1 MAKHCPTCH
10 KPVDIELTH
19 CPWDGTPLG
28 TLQID
33 PLLGVTLGGR
43 YLVRERES
51 VKGTFVVYTG
61 EEIGTDR
68 RVVVTAKAAAGLSA
82 EEAAR
87 FKDRAAAAATL
98 DHVNCRTIADFG
110 HTVEGFLYLVEEGM
124 PWPSLDQE
132 LQQKGR
138 LPIAVALEL
147 TNQLLDGLDY
157 LHGQGVAHGGLA
169 ATNIQLAHGDDGS
182 YRIVIPL
189 TDLVCQVVDPDGT
202 AEERRQYAPPS
213 GSTGPAG
220 DLYVATLLL
229 AEMLSGA
236 LPDERLSLDNVE
248 LDGEEMEVLRAV
260 LKKGLRRG
268 GARGYDSAWEL
279 RRDLEQLT
287 GHARFGR
294 YHLLHRL
301 AQGGMGEIYLA
312 RAEGIK
318 GIDIDR
324 FCVIKTIRTSL
335 AEDPQFV
342 ERFLAEARVLASLSH
357 GNIVPVYDVGRV
369 GSTFYIAMEYV
380 AGHDL
385 SEILS
390 RATKVEKRL
399 PVPLALFIAKELANG
414 LAYAHRAVHV
424 HGEGGL
430 VHRDVSPHNVLVSYD
445 GAVRLIDFGLV
456 QGAKGAPVTE
466 EGVVMGKLCYL
477 SPEQALAEPL
487 DRRTDIYAAGLV
499 LFELLT
505 GEPFFNQG
513 SVEGVM
519 TQVASPQLVP
529 PSSRTAGIP
538 QEVDRICLRAMAP
551 KRDDRYPS
559 AGPLRDDLAAALARI
574 APRTNPEQVGAFVRE
589 LFPNEQQ
596 EKERVLSDLSIT
608 LPPQGPR
615 GPTGVQEREEEP
627 ALRKRESEAI
637 SLLGQ
642 TPIPIHLAS
651 TAPAEFVGHIPNAKA
666 EASGP
671 VNVAG
676 TIMTGPGLQAVV
688 TDQIQLQQELE
699 VQRSRGRRGLVIM
712 LVVALAVA
720 AGVGIGVLVSQGSR
734 QDPDERKASSAK
746 NLAAVIKATDKEQWR
761 QGSTVPDAIVSTAPT
776 RPRPIRKRP
785 AVRRVKH
792 PAREKTTK
800 QGQVPCLVYLKGGP
814 RGGVVQVDGRI
825 RGRLPLDQPLEVRPS
840 SVLVVSQRG
849 KEPFRRT
856 IRCKPGDRLRVTL
869 RVQ

>member
-1 MAKHCPTCH
+1 
-10 KPVDIELTH
+10 
-19 CPWDGTPLG
+19 
-28 TLQID
+28 
-33 PLLGVTLGGR
+33 
-43 YLVRERES
+43 VRERERI
-51 VKGTFVVYTG
+51 KGSFVVYTG

-68 RVVVTAKAAAGLSA
+68 RVVVTAKAAVGISDGD
-82 EEAAR
+82 AAR

-98 DHVNCRTIADFG
+98 DHVNCRAIADFG

-124 PWPSLDQE
+124 PWPSLEQE

-138 LPIAVALEL
+138 LPISVALEL

-157 LHGQGVAHGGLA
+157 LHGQGVTHGGLA
-169 ATNIQLAHGDDGS
+169 ATSIQLAHGEDGS

-189 TDLVCQVVDPDGT
+189 TDLVCQVVDPDGG
-202 AEERRQYAPPS
+202 AEERRHYAPPS
-213 GSTGPAG
+213 GTTGPAG
-220 DLYVATLLL
+220 DLYVAALLL
-229 AEMLSGA
+229 TEMLSGA
-236 LPDERLSLDNVE
+236 LPDDQISLDNVE
-248 LDGEEMEVLRAV
+248 LEGEEMEVLRTV
-260 LKKGLRRG
+260 LRKGLRRG
-268 GARGYDSAWEL
+268 GTRGYDSAWEL

-335 AEDPQFV
+335 AEDSQFV

-380 AGHDL
+380 SGHDL

-390 RATKVEKRL
+390 RAAKIGKRL
-399 PVPLALFIAKELANG
+399 PVPLALFIVKELANG
-414 LAYAHRAVHV
+414 LAYAHRA
-424 HGEGGL
+424 EGGL

-456 QGAKGAPVTE
+456 QGAKGVPVTE

-505 GEPFFNQG
+505 GEPFFNQE

-529 PSSRTAGIP
+529 PSSRAAGIP
-538 QEVDRICLRAMAP
+538 EEVDRICLRAMAP

-589 LFPNEQQ
+589 LFPDEQR

-608 LPPQGPR
+608 LPPKE
-615 GPTGVQEREEEP
+615 PTGDQEAGGEP
-627 ALRKRESEAI
+627 GIRKRESEAI
-637 SLLGQ
+637 SLLGH
-642 TPIPIHLAS
+642 TPTPIHLAS
-651 TAPAEFVGHIPNAKA
+651 TAPAEFVAHIADEA
-666 EASGP
+666 AASGRH
-671 VNVAG
+671 NVAG
-676 TIMTGPGLQAVV
+676 TITTGPGLQAVV

-699 VQRSRGRRGLVIM
+699 MHRSRGRRGLVVI
-712 LVVALAVA
+712 LAVTLAVA
-720 AGVGIGVLVSQGSR
+720 AGVGIGILVSQNAR
-734 QDPDERKASSAK
+734 QEPDERKAASAK
-746 NLAAVIKATDKEQWR
+746 NLATVIEATGNGQRRLGEAE
-761 QGSTVPDAIVSTAPT
+761 VPALPDATVAPAAPANVANVANVK
-776 RPRPIRKRP
+776 RRSIRRGHT
-785 AVRRVKH
+785 VRRVD
-792 PAREKTTK
+792 PTTEAS
-800 QGQVPCLVYLKGGP
+800 QDACMLYLKGGP
-814 RGGVVQVDGRI
+814 RGGVVRVDGKI
-825 RGRLPLDQPLEVRPS
+825 RGRLPLGRPLQVRPGS
-840 SVLVVSQRG
+840 IVVISQRG
-849 KEPFRRT
+849 KEPFRT
-856 IRCKPGDRLRVTL
+856 KIRCKPGDKLRLRLSVE
-869 RVQ
+869 